1 MKLERL
7 TGLAAML
14 GVLWT
19 IGCSD
24 PVPPPAQTSL
34 FFVVG
39 QPQNVTG
46 PGCAIGGSE
55 SAHIGGPPSSP
66 RADPGAREVDGQ
78 NGVSVGCKVAGG
90 GTFSV
95 SGSAIKGVTS
105 LTLANGSAP
114 SGGRG
119 TATISVSSPAT
130 AGKVLTSSPDRP
142 CTLLLDRA
150 PFQVASGNIW
160 TEFTCDL
167 ATNATQPGSQ
177 CGLHGEIV
185 FENCEE

>member
-39 QPQNVTG
+39 QPNVPG
-46 PGCAIGGSE
+46 AGCALGG
-55 SAHIGGPPSSP
+55 AQFANIGGPPSSP
-66 RADPGAREVDGQ
+66 RGDPGPREVDGQ
-78 NGVSVGCKVAGG
+78 NGASIGCKVSGSG
-90 GTFSV
+90 SFSV
-95 SGSAIKGVTS
+95 SGTAQKGATS
-105 LTLANGSAP
+105 FVLLGGSAQAGGEG
-114 SGGRG
+114 SGK
-119 TATISVSSPAT
+119 ISIASPAT
-130 AGKVLTSSPDRP
+130 AGKQLTSTNDKP
-142 CTLLLDRA
+142 CRLLLNRT
-150 PFQVASGNIW
+150 PFQVAPGNIW
-160 TEFTCDL
+160 AEFFCDL
-167 ATNATQPGSQ
+167 IVNSTQPGSQ